1 MLRRLPSVLSHAL
14 PHALPPVLPPVLR
27 PLLRP
32 ILLLAL
38 LGALASLP
46 LWAPR
51 FWIYVGT
58 QALIF
63 AIFAMSLD
71 LLLGYAGMASF
82 GHAAFYGIGAYAC
95 AELTLHHQVDLVPL
109 LIGGAVAAA
118 LAAIPIGALA
128 LRSTGIYFLMLTL
141 AFAQMLWGLAVNWT
155 AVTRGTD
162 GLIGIPRPDLPGLDH
177 FDFTFAERGPFYLL
191 VLIVAAICF
200 LILDA
205 LVRSPFGRTLE
216 GIREN
221 EPRMRALGYPTFRY
235 RLGAFVAAAAV
246 AGIAGALA
254 AMNNGYATPDLLYWT
269 VSGLVLVAVV
279 IGGARSLIGP
289 ALGAFFVLIVQL
301 IISSYTE
308 RWELILGAVFIGF
321 VLFIPGGLAGL
332 VRRSSS

>member
-1 MLRRLPSVLSHAL
+1 
-14 PHALPPVLPPVLR
+14 VLPRLGGVAR
-27 PLLRP
+27 PA
-32 ILLLAL
+32 LLLVL
-38 LGALASLP
+38 LASLASLP

-51 FWIYVGT
+51 FWIYVAT

-95 AELTLHHQVDLVPL
+95 AGLALHHQLDLVVL
-109 LIGGAVAAA
+109 LVGGAAAA
-118 LAAIPIGALA
+118 SLVALPIGVLA

-162 GLIGIPRPDLPGLDH
+162 GLIGIPRPDLPGLDR
-177 FDFTFAERGPFYLL
+177 FDFTFFERGPFYIL
-191 VLIVAAICF
+191 VLVVTTLVF

-205 LVRSPFGRTLE
+205 LVRSAFGRTLE

-235 RLGAFVAAAAV
+235 RLAAFVTAAAV
-246 AGIAGALA
+246 AGMAGVLA
-254 AMNNGYATPDLLYWT
+254 ALNNGYATPDLLYWT
-269 VSGLVLVAVV
+269 VSGLVLVAVIV
-279 IGGARSLIGP
+279 GGARSLVGP

-301 IISSYTE
+301 IISSYTD
-308 RWELILGAVFIGF
+308 RWELLLGAVFVAF
-321 VLFIPGGLAGL
+321 VLFLPGGLAGL
-332 VRRSSS
+332 VRRSSA

>member
-1 MLRRLPSVLSHAL
+1 MRRSVLL
-14 PHALPPVLPPVLR
+14 V
-27 PLLRP
+27 
-32 ILLLAL
+32 LLLV
-38 LGALASLP
+38 GLASLP

-71 LLLGYAGMASF
+71 LLVGYAGMASF
-82 GHAAFYGIGAYAC
+82 GHAAYYGIGAYTC
-95 AELTLHHQVDLVPL
+95 ALLAIHHQVDLLVVL
-109 LIGGAVAAA
+109 GAGA
-118 LAAIPIGALA
+118 LAAGAAAVPIGALS

-155 AVTRGTD
+155 SLTRGTD
-162 GLIGIPRPDLPGLDH
+162 GLIGVPRPDLPGLDH
-177 FDFTFAERGPFYLL
+177 FDFTFFERGPFYLL
-191 VLIVAAICF
+191 VLVVAAACF
-200 LILDA
+200 LLLDA
-205 LVRSPFGRTLE
+205 LVRSPFGHTLE

-269 VSGLVLVAVV
+269 VSGLVLVAVIV
-279 IGGARSLIGP
+279 GGTRSLVGP
-289 ALGAFFVLIVQL
+289 ALGAFFVLIMQL
-301 IISSYTE
+301 IISSYTD

-321 VLFIPGGLAGL
+321 VLFVPGGLAGV
-332 VRRSSS
+332 VRRRTS